1 MTSTTHTLL
10 QVDAPEHAL
19 SAFQKHIEA
28 DHEVTFETA
37 PDGGRY
43 VENAGFRIAFKVE
56 DAGLR
61 ITISAPLP
69 DMLVFIKEAVAK
81 HVAELD
87 ADLARNLRWT
97 GETAIVGDL
106 PENFRVGEVTN
117 RATPMQG
124 LVRVTLKIADAAF
137 FGSPGLHIK
146 IMLPAI
152 AGRSPSWPRM
162 GANGAPIWPRGEDA
176 LHARYITIIGSRAS
190 DGEIDIDVA
199 AHGDGLISSWA
210 MNCEVGQQV
219 GIMGPIGSVE
229 IPDAETAV
237 LAADL
242 TALPTVARAL
252 AHGRFGP
259 KAWIIGEAPDEGA
272 LRAYLGDPDLPV
284 LALATDAFSTRL
296 SAAAQEVMNGQ
307 TPDFAFFAGEFSDA
321 QALRKVFKGTF
332 GLGKGQQLSVPYWR
346 HGTAGFED

>member
-242 TALPTVARAL
+242 TA
-252 AHGRFGP
+252 
-259 KAWIIGEAPDEGA
+259 
-272 LRAYLGDPDLPV
+272 
-284 LALATDAFSTRL
+284 RL
-296 SAAAQEVMNGQ
+296 S
-307 TPDFAFFAGEFSDA
+307 
-321 QALRKVFKGTF
+321 R
-332 GLGKGQQLSVPYWR
+332 
-346 HGTAGFED
+346 